1 MTTLSTT
8 AIWEIILP
16 EMFYTDNFTPPKR
29 IIANDIEGNSWIGM
43 LTAYRLDT
51 DMNGKDIVRVSIK
64 KDGWSIPFEAWLST
78 DKDILVSYI

>member
-1 MTTLSTT
+1 MATISPT
-8 AIWEIILP
+8 AIWETATP
-16 EMFYTDNFTPPKR
+16 ELFYTNAIIPKR

-43 LTAYRLDT
+43 ITAYRLDT

-78 DKDILVSYI
+78 DKEILVSYL